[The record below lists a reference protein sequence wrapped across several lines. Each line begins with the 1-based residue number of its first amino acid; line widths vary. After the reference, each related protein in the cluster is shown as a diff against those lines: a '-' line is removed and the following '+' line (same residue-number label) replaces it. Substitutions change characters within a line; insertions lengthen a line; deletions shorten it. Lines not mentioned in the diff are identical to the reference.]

1 MVDSPFKGR
10 ESVRVPEERA
20 RLVLTLVFLPA
31 TLGIVGFFFQNTFTV
46 HSLILILIG
55 AMLFVALSR
64 GRLLGGGVRIR
75 EGQFEHVYSIVEECA
90 LAVGIETPHVF
101 IRDDPFV
108 PIVAVGTGDPY
119 ALVFSSTWIE
129 AFKPDELRFL
139 VGRELA
145 HIGAGHTKLTSL
157 LSANGRENPVV
168 AVAFGAW
175 LRVIEYTAD
184 RAGLLCCG
192 SLEVAFSAIAVSTF
206 HHVGRKID
214 LHSFAEQRRE
224 LDAEPALRFG
234 EWVGS
239 TPYATNR
246 IARLAA
252 FARDPLYQ
260 QWSAK
265 FAQRRLAPPPAA
277 AQPAGYTLVEDRRNF
292 AGFWRRV
299 AAWTIDYLVIATIV
313 PKPQHVAAVSKNVVH
328 VNVNGVDVSQL
339 SPTTQAEMS
348 KEMSPAFVHALNSLA
363 SGDWTSKLGDGLLW
377 ALLAA
382 YTILLVGFAGQTLG
396 MMICDLRVVGDH
408 RERIGVGRAIAR
420 YLSLLASVV
429 VLVGLFSVFRRVQP
443 FEAWSRTRLV
453 SGSTGGR
460 A

>member
-1 MVDSPFKGR
+1 VGDSPFKGR
-10 ESVRVPEERA
+10 ESVRVPGERA
-20 RLVLTLVFLPA
+20 RLILTLVFLPV
-31 TLGIVGFFFQNTFTV
+31 TLGIVGFFFQNSVTV
-46 HSLILILIG
+46 HSLLLVLIG

-75 EGQFEHVYSIVEECA
+75 EGQFDHVYAIVEECA
-90 LAVGIETPHVF
+90 RTIGVETPHVF

-119 ALVFSSTWIE
+119 ALVLSSGWIE
-129 AFKPDELRFL
+129 AFTADELRFL

-145 HIGAGHTKLTSL
+145 HVAAGHTKLTSL
-157 LSANGRENPVV
+157 LSANGRENAVV

-184 RAGLLCCG
+184 RIGLLCCG

-234 EWVGS
+234 EWVGA

-252 FARDPLYQ
+252 FARDPLFQ
-260 QWSAK
+260 HWSAR
-265 FAQRRLAPPPAA
+265 FAQRRLAAERPETAT
-277 AQPAGYTLVEDRRNF
+277 AQLEDRRNF
-292 AGFWRRV
+292 AGFWRRS
-299 AAWTIDYLVIATIV
+299 AAWLIDYVVVSAIIPKSGGDEAVKRAT
-313 PKPQHVAAVSKNVVH
+313 NVVVTDGH
-328 VNVNGVDVSQL
+328 STVAQL
-339 SPTTQAEMS
+339 TPAMQAEMA
-348 KEMSPAFVHALNSLA
+348 KEGMSPPLVHFLQGFA
-363 SGDWTSKLGDGLLW
+363 SGDWIPTLGKDAVW
-377 ALLAA
+377 VVLAA
-382 YTILLVGFAGQTLG
+382 YAVLLVGFAGQTLG
-396 MMICDLRVVGDH
+396 MMICDLRVVGAH
-408 RERIGVGRAIAR
+408 RERIGVGRALAR
-420 YLSLLASVV
+420 YASLLASVCV
-429 VLVGLFSVFRRVQP
+429 VVGIVSVFRRVQP